1 MQKTTLFLTFLITLA
16 LSLLVIVFLQ
26 EKTTV
31 FASKPQELY
40 KVYLAGNEIGIIK
53 SKNELEKLIDKK
65 QDLIKEKLNVK
76 TIYAPAELD
85 IQKYIGYES
94 EINSSQEIYDLIEKT
109 HPFTVK
115 GYEIEIKDREK
126 LYVIDRDIFE
136 EAVNDFIKAF
146 IDEEQYEK
154 FKTSS
159 QTEIKETGS
168 LLENVYL
175 QEEII
180 IKEGYISVLE
190 DIYIDEK
197 DLAKYLIFGTTKEQG
212 KYTVKSGD
220 SIEEIAFNNQLGVNE
235 FFIVN
240 PQFNNVNTLLAPGQE
255 VSIGLIE
262 PILSLI
268 VEEHVVEDQ
277 EILFKTE
284 YEYDPE
290 KSVTYV
296 KVVQEGS
303 KGLQRITQKIQSV
316 NGEILAVQID
326 RSATQL
332 LKSPVTKKVIKG
344 TRTSTGFYVHLDG
357 DYGWP
362 TNSPYKIFSYFGYRI
377 NPVTRERALH
387 EGIDISGPG
396 HGSPIYA
403 VADGTVV
410 TSGSHVS
417 YGNYIVISHADNL
430 YTLYAHNSLLYA
442 RVGQTVKKGQIIS
455 LMGSTGRSSG
465 THLHFGTYIGM
476 PHGGGRVFNPLQL
489 YK

>member
-16 LSLLVIVFLQ
+16 LSLLVVVFLQ
-26 EKTTV
+26 DKTT
-31 FASKPQELY
+31 FSAKKPQELY
-40 KVYLAGNEIGIIK
+40 KVYLSGNEIGIIK
-53 SKNELEKLIDKK
+53 SKKELEQLIDNK
-65 QDLIKEKLNVK
+65 QKLIKEKLQVK
-76 TIYAPAELD
+76 KVYAPAQLD
-85 IQKYIGYES
+85 VQKYIGYET
-94 EINSSQEIYDLIEKT
+94 EIKSAQEIYDLVEKT
-109 HPFTVK
+109 NPFTVK
-115 GYEIEIKDREK
+115 GYEIEIKDRGK
-126 LYVIDRDIFE
+126 IYVIDRNVFE
-136 EAVNDFIKAF
+136 TAINDFIRTF
-146 IDEEQYEK
+146 IDEEKYNK
-154 FKTSS
+154 YKSS
-159 QTEIKETGS
+159 TQEAVKETGS
-168 LLENVYL
+168 ILENVYL
-175 QEEII
+175 QEEIT

-190 DIYIDEK
+190 NIYIDEK
-197 DLAKYLIFGTTKEQG
+197 ELAKYLIFGTTKEQG
-212 KYTVKSGD
+212 KYVVKAGD
-220 SIEEIAFNNQLGVNE
+220 SIEDIAFNNQLGVNE

-255 VSIGLIE
+255 VSIGLIN
-262 PILSLI
+262 PILGLV

-290 KSVTYV
+290 KDYNYV
-296 KVVQEGS
+296 QVVQEGS
-303 KGLQRITQKIQSV
+303 KGLQRITQKIQMV

-326 RSATQL
+326 RNATQL
-332 LKSPVTKKVIKG
+332 IKSPVNKKVIKG
-344 TRTSTGFYVHLDG
+344 TKKVTGNYVHLDG

-362 TNSPYKIFSYFGYRI
+362 TNFPYKIFSGFGYRV

-410 TSGSHVS
+410 TSGWHGT

-442 RVGQTVKKGQIIS
+442 KVGQSVRKGQIIS

-465 THLHFGTYIGM
+465 THLHFGAFMGI
-476 PHGGGRVFNPLQL
+476 PHRGGTVFNPLQL